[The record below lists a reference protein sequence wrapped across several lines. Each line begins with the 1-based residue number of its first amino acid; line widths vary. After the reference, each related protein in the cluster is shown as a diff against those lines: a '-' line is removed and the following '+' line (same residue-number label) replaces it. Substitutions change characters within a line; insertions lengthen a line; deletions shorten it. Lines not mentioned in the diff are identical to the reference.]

1 LAPLPQSPP
10 PVLDNPAAG
19 SARGQIGSGDPGGS
33 FFGSV
38 FGAVVDRVTT
48 SVKPAVVAAV
58 ATTFSFP
65 LALAVL
71 VILFLLVQAR
81 MDSRDPKLRHA
92 PRTTWE
98 SYIPFKDEDR

>member
-1 LAPLPQSPP
+1 MPQSTP
-10 PVLDNPAAG
+10 PVVENPATG
-19 SARGQIGSGDPGGS
+19 SAGGQVGSGDPGGE
-33 FFGSV
+33 FFGSMLS
-38 FGAVVDRVTT
+38 AVVDQFTT
-48 SVKPAVVAAV
+48 TVKPAVVAAV

-92 PRTTWE
+92 PKTTWE